1 MGTSNKTPGGFY
13 VSGMYCTWI
22 ISGRSGTLHC
32 YGHTDSVCPVVRPA
46 LFFRLLSGQRIFGKG
61 NRLHAV
67 GGYFPGTEY
76 PYYFCIYRRP
86 DRCVANQRHH
96 SLYPILCGGIHT
108 SQVFRALHLPP
119 VFFHVL
125 PHRYLLWHGKYH
137 GSHMHAHIE
146 CSRLKPFSY
155 RRRHPLRKL
164 FRGPLLPHVLQRP
177 ADMQPDPDRHLSE
190 HKAYVPQQRGSF
202 SRNMHPLC
210 SPGFRFQRSGGQ
222 GAPGP
227 VQDKFLP
234 PLGCHASGCPDSGS
248 VPVASGCKICHGR
261 QHCSRCRR
269 TGRVWPSC

>member
-22 ISGRSGTLHC
+22 ISGRSRTLHC

-46 LFFRLLSGQRIFGKG
+46 LFFHLLSGQRIFGKG

-76 PYYFCIYRRP
+76 PYYFCIYRRS

-96 SLYPILCGGIHT
+96 PLYPLLCGRIHT

-137 GSHMHAHIE
+137 GGHMHAHIE
-146 CSRLKPFSY
+146 CSRLKPAPSSPEAFSGTAA
-155 RRRHPLRKL
+155 P
-164 FRGPLLPHVLQRP
+164 PCPP
-177 ADMQPDPDRHLSE
+177 A
-190 HKAYVPQQRGSF
+190 
-202 SRNMHPLC
+202 
-210 SPGFRFQRSGGQ
+210 
-222 GAPGP
+222 
-227 VQDKFLP
+227 
-234 PLGCHASGCPDSGS
+234 
-248 VPVASGCKICHGR
+248 
-261 QHCSRCRR
+261 
-269 TGRVWPSC
+269 PS

>member
-1 MGTSNKTPGGFY
+1 
-13 VSGMYCTWI
+13 MYCTWI
-22 ISGRSGTLHC
+22 ISGRSRLCIVMGIQIL
-32 YGHTDSVCPVVRPA
+32 YA
-46 LFFRLLSGQRIFGKG
+46 LLFGLLCFSIYCLAKGYYGKG

-96 SLYPILCGGIHT
+96 PLYPILCGRIHT

-137 GSHMHAHIE
+137 GGHMHAHIE
-146 CSRLKPFSY
+146 CSRLKPLSY

-177 ADMQPDPDRHLSE
+177 ADMQPDLDRHLSE
-190 HKAYVPQQRGSF
+190 HKAYVPQQRS
-202 SRNMHPLC
+202 PL
-210 SPGFRFQRSGGQ
+210 
-222 GAPGP
+222 
-227 VQDKFLP
+227 
-234 PLGCHASGCPDSGS
+234 
-248 VPVASGCKICHGR
+248 
-261 QHCSRCRR
+261 
-269 TGRVWPSC
+269 